1 VHFLY
6 KIVKTTKAMAT
17 FAVLNQANK
26 QHAYYNGKG
35 TVLVRYKGKKC
46 CFLGITRLLFVIIL
60 FFCKTNKNE

>member
-1 VHFLY
+1 
-6 KIVKTTKAMAT
+6 MAT

-46 CFLGITRLLFVIIL
+46 CLGIEMSINFKKRLVIKAKRFL
-60 FFCKTNKNE
+60 Y